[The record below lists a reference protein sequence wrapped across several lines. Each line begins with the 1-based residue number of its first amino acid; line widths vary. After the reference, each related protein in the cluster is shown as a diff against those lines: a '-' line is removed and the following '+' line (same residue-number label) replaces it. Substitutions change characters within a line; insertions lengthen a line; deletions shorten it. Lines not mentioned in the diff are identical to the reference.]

1 MSKKTEN
8 NVSRLSKKEAA
19 ELKDVVQRMQTN
31 ADQVEKNVLRAEEL
45 LQVDQEGKRKGKKV
59 VHQKESSEN
68 LGQAEVLLKDL
79 FLDVSKAQKLK
90 HPQGSEM
97 EKDVKNLHDRWAEC
111 CATYRQLYNLVQ
123 DRGLKQRVDWGP
135 VLQEKLGHVLGE
147 EYGPNLYDVE
157 KQIAEHNILH
167 QEIEAFSGQLQP
179 SSAASPED
187 YSALKE
193 KYAQLLESSTL
204 RRKHLASLYEYMQ
217 SCTKELVYLTGQQER
232 IISRDWSDRMV
243 DPAGVRTE
251 YEKFKLMGLMAH
263 EEEVNKLQADGTE
276 LIEMNHPGSQT
287 ITTMMERVQLEWQSF
302 LNLCIAQEMHLLNV
316 DNYKKF
322 QLDAETLAE
331 SLRKLSSTLDPKTLS
346 NKSNPEILL
355 VLEGEEPSVKR
366 NEQRVEALRELSGS
380 VAPLKLRRIQP
391 TKPTTV
397 VSLCDWAD
405 ENGAVERDQ
414 SMILKSN
421 SDNKYWELQDS
432 EGKII
437 SLPGACFEIQPPDPE
452 ALETLKSL
460 DGKLADLKRRRSAL
474 MDSLRTPAEE
484 VIRPQQAAVVNSAP
498 DDPRVAELNSDID
511 KINKALARNEKEIL
525 NRLRTPLD
533 NRSPMQ
539 DLEKRQQ
546 ENEKS
551 ALAVRKLES
560 DKSAVQ
566 REVDPILAKKPLGPT
581 AAMLPLK
588 LSAADNKAHNIN
600 TLIDLY
606 NKKAT
611 ASMFLEKQLEKTEVT
626 VSRFEQQLAKDGVIP
641 DQPDVLQNR
650 TKKLESTLKDV
661 VSKKEELNK
670 LGKDLDLTKQACSP
684 LQQRF
689 GEFCPDIRR
698 QESQVRLLKNRYAN
712 VSSQLQERVA
722 LLKQASN
729 KNQEFNN
736 VAQSL
741 DFFLLNLPDN
751 AVKPTDGVEQIRTKE
766 DSQKKVVEDIEKK
779 SGDLR
784 RLKDL
789 SKDLQGILNEYE
801 IKSKTYCGT
810 LNDGDEV
817 DSEVHEN
824 GDENTYRAAAP
835 KKRLTSTLAQDVQRT
850 EKDLLNRFAEVS
862 AVNNQRLSQLETAKN
877 LTAMNEDK
885 VSQVAVSQ
893 QLQLQSQQKNVEV
906 ADSLKK
912 ELEEEVSRRSH
923 AENNLE
929 AYRKRFLSLK
939 HRRGVERLEE
949 KEVVQYYRDPKLEAD
964 LKSVK
969 NRIQDEEFSS
979 SRIQSEIE
987 LLNEK
992 IVTVELQLTKAEPKL
1007 VTKVL
1012 TEYERDPK
1020 LDKEAAEIRDEMER
1034 IRTELQTRDTETV
1047 HVKSE
1052 LTLLSQQKQ
1061 KIREKVVKKEVVRL
1075 EKDPEMLKAVLTFQ
1089 GDIAEEEL
1097 RCKSLNDIIFST
1109 RSQINTLERV
1119 IPSIEPKIVTKVVK
1133 QVQQAPELIDES
1145 HKIRMA
1151 LEEEKDENIILKK
1164 DLATLQ
1170 LRFGELELLKPK
1182 VEVKEI
1188 VNEIYRVDPDT
1199 EVELVR
1205 LKKALQDLSQ
1215 NRSDLE
1221 NKIDSVTET
1230 LTTLRTQKPKVEYKE
1245 VTQEVIKEEKSPE
1258 VMKELKKL
1266 NKQVSRLQVNYD
1278 TVLELLIRLRK
1289 ERDEL
1294 KSEKSKV
1301 ETKLLTR
1308 DVIKYE
1314 NDPLLE
1320 KEADRL
1326 RRDVREEIHNRRSV
1340 EECLFE
1346 LQNQYITLERQK
1358 PEEKIVTKE
1367 VIRLQKDPKQTVEH
1381 DKLSRSLDNEIKARR
1396 KLELEVRHLRALIEE
1411 KERDLAKKDDRQ
1423 KKIQTESELRQIK
1436 TRILE
1441 LENSPPPIEEK
1452 IIIEEVLKVE
1462 RDPKLEKLTDS
1473 IRFDMEKENNNIN
1486 RLEREIRNLR
1496 LKLEILQKEKS
1507 IEKVVYREVVRV
1519 ENDPAV
1525 EAERDHLRELVAHE
1539 RNLRRN
1545 QEDSLQSI
1553 NSQIN
1558 HIKTSRS
1565 VTSQEETALI
1575 TGRDALQR
1583 EKEDLLRQ
1591 LKALESERQTTSITF
1606 QQQSRLMSE
1615 RNQMAR
1621 QRSLKTSSEVH
1632 RLEKEILNEK
1642 DKIHQR
1648 ETLIAELQN
1657 GITSEDHSES
1667 HTRETNLSTRITIL
1681 DPDTGKDLSPYDAYV
1696 QGVIDRNHYL
1706 QLSQLECD
1714 WEEVTSTTP
1723 DGDITVLQDRKSGR
1737 QYSVKDAL
1745 KDGRLTEYD
1754 VRRYKEGKMSISE
1767 FALLVTGEKPTP
1779 YIPPVTSKSP
1789 SKHIP
1794 SSPLNSMSSPLKSSY
1809 SSLNNLHSS
1818 SSSLNNLTATMGDE
1832 YFPISGIFD
1841 TTTESRMSVRSALTR
1856 KLIDPDTA
1864 FRLLEAQAASGGIVD
1879 LGKKDK
1885 FSVHK
1890 AVEYNLIDPG
1900 HKYKLLNAQ
1909 KAFTGV
1915 EDTVTKERLAVGQAA
1930 QKGYMPKENAKR
1942 YMEVQYLTGGLVDP
1956 NKAGRLTIKK
1966 ALAENLIDTTMA
1978 NELKDEALHSKELV
1992 DPITKEKITYKQ
2004 AMDRCKRDVTT
2015 GLLLLPVTSNAT
2027 NAPSYSTYRF

>member
-1 MSKKTEN
+1 MAKKTES
-8 NVSRLSKKEAA
+8 VSKINKKDISELSE
-19 ELKDVVQRMQTN
+19 VIHRMQSN
-31 ADQVEKNVLRAEEL
+31 ANQVEQNILRAEALLAEDQELQKKSKKMVHQQENSVNLRQAEL
-45 LQVDQEGKRKGKKV
+45 LF
-59 VHQKESSEN
+59 
-68 LGQAEVLLKDL
+68 KDL
-79 FLDVSKAQKLK
+79 FVDADRAKKLK
-90 HPQGSEM
+90 HPQASEIDN
-97 EKDVKNLHDRWAEC
+97 DVKNLHERWAKGC
-111 CATYRQLYNLVQ
+111 TIFRDLYKQLQNL
-123 DRGLKQRVDWGP
+123 DLKQKIDWGP
-135 VLQEKLGHVLGE
+135 VLQEKLERIQGE

-167 QEIEAFSGQLQP
+167 REIEAYGSQLQP
-179 SSAASPED
+179 SSAVSPED
-187 YSALKE
+187 YKSFKE
-193 KYAQLLESSTL
+193 KYDQVLESSKL
-204 RRKHLASLYEYMQ
+204 RHKHLASLYEYMQ
-217 SCTKELVYLTGQQER
+217 SCTKELVYLSGQQER
-232 IISRDWSDRMV
+232 IINRDWSDRMV
-243 DPAGVRTE
+243 DSSGVRTE
-251 YEKFKLMGLMAH
+251 YEKFKLNGLLAH
-263 EEEVNKLQADGTE
+263 EEEVNKLQVEGSKLTD
-276 LIEMNHPGSQT
+276 MDHPGTQT
-287 ITTMMERVQLEWQSF
+287 INTTMDRVHLEWQSF
-302 LNLCIAQEMHLLNV
+302 LNLCIAQEVHLENV

-322 QLDAETLAE
+322 QLDADMLAE
-331 SLRKLSSTLDPKTLS
+331 SLQKLNSTLDPKSLN

-355 VLEGEEPSVKR
+355 ALEGEEPSVKR
-366 NEQRVEALRELSGS
+366 NEQRVEDLRELSGR
-380 VAPLKLRRIQP
+380 VAPLKLRRTKP

-405 ENGAVERDQ
+405 ENGAVERGQ
-414 SMILKSN
+414 AMILKSN

-432 EGKII
+432 QGKTT
-437 SLPGACFEIQPPDPE
+437 SLPGACFEIPPPDPE

-460 DGKLADLKRRRSAL
+460 DGKLADLKRRRAAL
-474 MDSLRTPAEE
+474 MDSLKTPTVE
-484 VIRPQQAAVVNSAP
+484 VIRPKQAAVVNSEP
-498 DDPRVAELNSDID
+498 EDPRVAELNTDID

-533 NRSPMQ
+533 IRAPMQ

-566 REVDPILAKKPLGPT
+566 REVDPILAKKALGPT

-588 LSAADNKAHNIN
+588 LSAADNKIHNVN
-600 TLIDLY
+600 TLVDLY

-626 VSRFEQQLAKDGVIP
+626 VSWFEQQLAKDGVILN
-641 DQPDVLQNR
+641 QPDVLQNR
-650 TKKLESTLKDV
+650 TKKLESTSKDV

-689 GEFCPDIRR
+689 GEYCPDIRR
-698 QESQVRLLKNRYAN
+698 QESQVQLLKNRYAN
-712 VSSQLQERVA
+712 IKNQLQERVA
-722 LLKQASN
+722 LLKKASN

-751 AVKPTDGVEQIRTKE
+751 TVKPTDGVGEILTKE
-766 DSQKKVVEDIEKK
+766 NSQKKVVEDIEKK
-779 SGDLR
+779 SGDLHQLR
-784 RLKDL
+784 DL
-789 SKDLQGILNEYE
+789 SKDLQGMLNEYE
-801 IKSKTYCGT
+801 IKSKTYHGT
-810 LNDGDEV
+810 LNGNDEV
-817 DSEVHEN
+817 DNEVYEN
-824 GDENTYRAAAP
+824 GKENTYEATPP

-850 EKDLLNRFAEVS
+850 EKDLLNRFAEIS
-862 AVNNQRLSQLETAKN
+862 AKNNQLLSQMGTAKN
-877 LTAMNEDK
+877 ITAMNEEK

-893 QLQLQSQQKNVEV
+893 QLQLQSQQRNVEA

-912 ELEEEVSRRSH
+912 ELEEEVNRRSH

-929 AYRKRFLSLK
+929 TYRKRFLSLK

-964 LKSVK
+964 LKSLK
-969 NRIQDEEFSS
+969 NRIQDEEFSR

-992 IVTVELQLTKAEPKL
+992 IVTVELQLTKVEPKL

-1020 LDKEAAEIRDEMER
+1020 LEKEAAEIRAEMER
-1034 IRTELQTRDTETV
+1034 IRTEFQTRNTETV

-1097 RCKSLNDIIFST
+1097 RSKSLNDIIFST

-1151 LEEEKDENIILKK
+1151 LEEEKDENVILKK
-1164 DLATLQ
+1164 DLTTLQ
-1170 LRFGELELLKPK
+1170 LRFSELELLKPK

-1215 NRSDLE
+1215 SRSDLE
-1221 NKIDSVTET
+1221 NQIASVTAT

-1258 VMKELKKL
+1258 VMRELQRL
-1266 NKQVSRLQVNYD
+1266 NNQVSRLQVNYD
-1278 TVLELLIRLRK
+1278 TILELLTRLRK

-1301 ETKLLTR
+1301 ETKLLTKE
-1308 DVIKYE
+1308 VIKYE

-1326 RRDVREEIHNRRSV
+1326 RRDVREEIHSRRSV

-1367 VIRLQKDPKQTVEH
+1367 VIHLQKDPKQIVEH
-1381 DKLSRSLDNEIKARR
+1381 DKLNRKLDDKMKARR
-1396 KLELEVRHLRALIEE
+1396 KLELEVRQLRALIEE
-1411 KERDLAKKDDRQ
+1411 KEKDLAKMDDRQ
-1423 KKIQTESELRQIK
+1423 KKIKTESELRQIK

-1462 RDPKLEKLTDS
+1462 RDPKLEKLTES
-1473 IRFDMEKENNNIN
+1473 IRFDMEKESNNIN

-1519 ENDPAV
+1519 EKDPAV
-1525 EAERDHLRELVAHE
+1525 EAERDHLREIVAHE

-1545 QEDSLQSI
+1545 QEDSLQRI

-1558 HIKTSRS
+1558 HINTSKS
-1565 VTSQEETALI
+1565 VTSQEETVLI
-1575 TGRDALQR
+1575 TCRDALQR

-1591 LKALESERQTTSITF
+1591 LKALESERKTTSITF

-1621 QRSLKTSSEVH
+1621 QRSLKTSSEVQ
-1632 RLEKEILNEK
+1632 RLEKQILNEK

-1657 GITSEDHSES
+1657 GIKSEDHSET

-1681 DPDTGKDLSPYDAYV
+1681 DPETGKDLSPYDAYV

-1706 QLSQLECD
+1706 QLAQLECD

-1723 DGDITVLQDRKSGR
+1723 DGDIMVLQDRKTGR
-1737 QYSVKDAL
+1737 QYSVNDAL
-1745 KDGRLTEYD
+1745 KDGCLTEYD
-1754 VRRYKEGKMSISE
+1754 VSRYKEGKMSISE
-1767 FALLVTGEKPTP
+1767 FALLVTGEKPKP
-1779 YIPPVTSKSP
+1779 YIPPITSKSP
-1789 SKHIP
+1789 SRPIS

-1809 SSLNNLHSS
+1809 GSLNTLRSS
-1818 SSSLNNLTATMGDE
+1818 SNSLNNLTAATGDD

-1841 TTTESRMSVRSALTR
+1841 ITTESRMSVRSALTR
-1856 KLIDPDTA
+1856 RLIDPDTA
-1864 FRLLEAQAASGGIVD
+1864 MRLLEAQSASGGIVD

-1890 AVEYNLIDPG
+1890 AVEYNLIESG

-1915 EDTVTKERLAVGQAA
+1915 EDPATKERLAVGQAA
-1930 QKGYMPKENAKR
+1930 QKGYMPMENAKR
-1942 YMEVQYLTGGLVDP
+1942 YMEAQYLTGGLVDP
-1956 NKAGRLTIKK
+1956 NKAGRLSIEQ
-1966 ALAENLIDTTMA
+1966 ALAGNLIDSTMA
-1978 NELKDEALHSKELV
+1978 NELKDEALHSKELI
-1992 DPITKEKITYKQ
+1992 DPITQEKISYKQ

-2015 GLLLLPVTSNAT
+2015 GLLLLPAASTNAT
-2027 NAPSYSTYRF
+2027 NAPSYSSYRF

>member
-1 MSKKTEN
+1 
-8 NVSRLSKKEAA
+8 
-19 ELKDVVQRMQTN
+19 
-31 ADQVEKNVLRAEEL
+31 
-45 LQVDQEGKRKGKKV
+45 
-59 VHQKESSEN
+59 
-68 LGQAEVLLKDL
+68 
-79 FLDVSKAQKLK
+79 
-90 HPQGSEM
+90 
-97 EKDVKNLHDRWAEC
+97 
-111 CATYRQLYNLVQ
+111 
-123 DRGLKQRVDWGP
+123 
-135 VLQEKLGHVLGE
+135 
-147 EYGPNLYDVE
+147 
-157 KQIAEHNILH
+157 
-167 QEIEAFSGQLQP
+167 
-179 SSAASPED
+179 
-187 YSALKE
+187 
-193 KYAQLLESSTL
+193 
-204 RRKHLASLYEYMQ
+204 
-217 SCTKELVYLTGQQER
+217 
-232 IISRDWSDRMV
+232 
-243 DPAGVRTE
+243 
-251 YEKFKLMGLMAH
+251 
-263 EEEVNKLQADGTE
+263 
-276 LIEMNHPGSQT
+276 
-287 ITTMMERVQLEWQSF
+287 
-302 LNLCIAQEMHLLNV
+302 
-316 DNYKKF
+316 
-322 QLDAETLAE
+322 
-331 SLRKLSSTLDPKTLS
+331 
-346 NKSNPEILL
+346 KSNPEILL
-355 VLEGEEPSVKR
+355 ALEGEEPSVKR

-380 VAPLKLRRIQP
+380 VAPLKLRRTQP
-391 TKPTTV
+391 TEPTTA

-405 ENGAVERDQ
+405 ENGAVERGQ
-414 SMILKSN
+414 AMILRSN

-432 EGKII
+432 QGKTT
-437 SLPGACFEIQPPDPE
+437 SLPGACFEIPPPDPE

-474 MDSLRTPAEE
+474 MDSLKTPTVE
-484 VIRPQQAAVVNSAP
+484 VIRPKQAGERKTSFKNWTTTDLHS
-498 DDPRVAELNSDID
+498 RSCQSQHL
-511 KINKALARNEKEIL
+511 NEKEIL

-533 NRSPMQ
+533 SRASMQ
-539 DLEKRQQ
+539 DLDKRQQ

-581 AAMLPLK
+581 AAMLPLN
-588 LSAADNKAHNIN
+588 LSAADNKIHNIN

-611 ASMFLEKQLEKTEVT
+611 ASMFLEKQLEKTDVT
-626 VSRFEQQLAKDGVIP
+626 VSWFEQQLAKDGVIL

-650 TKKLESTLKDV
+650 TKNTLKDV
-661 VSKKEELNK
+661 VSKKEELKK

-684 LQQRF
+684 LQQRLS
-689 GEFCPDIRR
+689 EYCPDIRR
-698 QESQVRLLKNRYAN
+698 QESQVQLLKNRYAN
-712 VSSQLQERVA
+712 VRNQLQERVA

-729 KNQEFNN
+729 KNQEFNS
-736 VAQSL
+736 VAKSL

-751 AVKPTDGVEQIRTKE
+751 AVKPTDGVGEILTKE
-766 DSQKKVVEDIEKK
+766 NSQKKVVEDIEKK
-779 SGDLR
+779 SGDLQ

-789 SKDLQGILNEYE
+789 SKDLQGILNVSTVNMTLCASCECWFIRKHTLHE
-801 IKSKTYCGT
+801 ETRHILWIIKSY
-810 LNDGDEV
+810 
-817 DSEVHEN
+817 
-824 GDENTYRAAAP
+824 Y
-835 KKRLTSTLAQDVQRT
+835 
-850 EKDLLNRFAEVS
+850 EKDLLNRFAEIS
-862 AVNNQRLSQLETAKN
+862 AENNQQLSQLGTAKN
-877 LTAMNEDK
+877 LTAMNEEK

-906 ADSLKK
+906 ADGLKK
-912 ELEEEVSRRSH
+912 ELEEEVNRRSH

-929 AYRKRFLSLK
+929 TYRKRFLSLK
-939 HRRGVERLEE
+939 QRRGVERLEE

-964 LKSVK
+964 LKSLK
-969 NRIQDEEFSS
+969 NRIQDEEFSR

-992 IVTVELQLTKAEPKL
+992 IVTMELQLTKVEPKL

-1052 LTLLSQQKQ
+1052 LTLLSQLKQ
-1061 KIREKVVKKEVVRL
+1061 KIREKIVKKEVVRL

-1097 RCKSLNDIIFST
+1097 RCRSLNDIIFST

-1151 LEEEKDENIILKK
+1151 LEEEKDENVILKK
-1164 DLATLQ
+1164 DLTTLQ
-1170 LRFGELELLKPK
+1170 FRFGELELLKPK

-1205 LKKALQDLSQ
+1205 LKKALQDLRQ

-1221 NKIDSVTET
+1221 DKIDSVTAT
-1230 LTTLRTQKPKVEYKE
+1230 LTTLRSQKPKVEYKE

-1258 VMKELKKL
+1258 VVRELQRL
-1266 NKQVSRLQVNYD
+1266 NNQVSRLQVNYD
-1278 TVLELLIRLRK
+1278 TTLELLTRLRK

-1301 ETKLLTR
+1301 ETKLLTKE
-1308 DVIKYE
+1308 VIKYE

-1326 RRDVREEIHNRRSV
+1326 RRDVREEIHSRRSV

-1358 PEEKIVTKE
+1358 PEEKIVTTE
-1367 VIRLQKDPKQTVEH
+1367 VIRLQKDPKQIVEH
-1381 DKLSRSLDNEIKARR
+1381 DKLNRSLDDEMKARR
-1396 KLELEVRHLRALIEE
+1396 KLELEVRQLRALIEE
-1411 KERDLAKKDDRQ
+1411 KERDLAKMDNRQ

-1441 LENSPPPIEEK
+1441 LENSPPPVEEK

-1462 RDPKLEKLTDS
+1462 RDPKLDKLTDG
-1473 IRFDMEKENNNIN
+1473 IRSDMEKESNNIN

-1519 ENDPAV
+1519 EKDPAV
-1525 EAERDHLRELVAHE
+1525 EAERDHLREIVAHE

-1606 QQQSRLMSE
+1606 QQQSRLISE

-1621 QRSLKTSSEVH
+1621 QRSLKSSSEVQ

-1681 DPDTGKDLSPYDAYV
+1681 DPDTGNDLSPYDAYV
-1696 QGVIDRNHYL
+1696 KGVIDRNHYL
-1706 QLSQLECD
+1706 QLCQLECD
-1714 WEEVTSTTP
+1714 WEEITSTTP
-1723 DGDITVLQDRKSGR
+1723 DGDITILQDRKSGK

-1754 VRRYKEGKMSISE
+1754 VSRYKEGKMSISE
-1767 FALLVTGEKPTP
+1767 FAFLVTGEKSKP
-1779 YIPPVTSKSP
+1779 YIPPVTPKSP
-1789 SKHIP
+1789 SRPIS

-1809 SSLNNLHSS
+1809 SSLNTLQSS
-1818 SSSLNNLTATMGDE
+1818 KNSLNNLTAATGDD

-1856 KLIDPDTA
+1856 RLIDPDTA
-1864 FRLLEAQAASGGIVD
+1864 LRLLEAQSASGGIVD

-1885 FSVHK
+1885 LSVHK
-1890 AVEYNLIDPG
+1890 AVENNLIDSG

-1915 EDTVTKERLAVGQAA
+1915 QDPVTKERLAVGQAE
-1930 QKGYMPKENAKR
+1930 QKGYMPKEDAKR
-1942 YMEVQYLTGGLVDP
+1942 YMEAQYLTGGLVDP
-1956 NKAGRLTIKK
+1956 NKAGRLTIEE

-1992 DPITKEKITYKQ
+1992 DPITKEKISYKQ

-2015 GLLLLPVTSNAT
+2015 GLLLLPAASTNAT
-2027 NAPSYSTYRF
+2027 NAPSYSKYRF

>member
-8 NVSRLSKKEAA
+8 VSRISKKDATD
-19 ELKDVVQRMQTN
+19 LSVVIKRMQTN
-31 ADQVEKNVLRAEEL
+31 ADQVEKNILRAEEL
-45 LQVDQEGKRKGKKV
+45 LAADQEGQRKSKKLL
-59 VHQKESSEN
+59 HQRENSAN
-68 LGQAEVLLKDL
+68 LGQVEKLLKDL
-79 FLDVSKAQKLK
+79 FLDVGKAKKLK
-90 HPQGSEM
+90 HPQISEIDS
-97 EKDVKNLHDRWAEC
+97 DVRNLHDRWVKG
-111 CATYRQLYNLVQ
+111 CATYRDLYDQ
-123 DRGLKQRVDWGP
+123 GQELKQKIDWGP
-135 VLQEKLGHVLGE
+135 VLQEKLDQILGE

-167 QEIEAFSGQLQP
+167 QEIEAYGSQLQP
-179 SSAASPED
+179 SSTVSPED
-187 YSALKE
+187 YNAFKE
-193 KYAQLLESSTL
+193 KYAQVLESSKL

-217 SCTKELVYLTGQQER
+217 SCTKELVYLSGQQER
-232 IISRDWSDRMV
+232 IINRDWSDRMV
-243 DPAGVRTE
+243 DPSGVRTE
-251 YEKFKLMGLMAH
+251 YEKFKLNGLMAH
-263 EEEVNKLQADGTE
+263 EEEVNKLQVEGTE
-276 LIEMNHPGSQT
+276 LVQANHPGSQT
-287 ITTMMERVQLEWQSF
+287 INTMTDRVQLEWQSF
-302 LNLCIAQEMHLLNV
+302 LNLCIAQESHLENV

-322 QLDAETLAE
+322 QLDSDTLAE
-331 SLRKLSSTLDPKTLS
+331 SLQKLSSTLDPKSLT

-355 VLEGEEPSVKR
+355 ALEGEEPSVKR

-380 VAPLKLRRIQP
+380 VAPLKLRRTQP
-391 TKPTTV
+391 TKPTTA

-405 ENGAVERDQ
+405 ENGAVERGQ
-414 SMILKSN
+414 AMILRSN

-432 EGKII
+432 QGKTT
-437 SLPGACFEIQPPDPE
+437 SLPGACFEIPPPDPE

-474 MDSLRTPAEE
+474 MDSLKTPTVE
-484 VIRPQQAAVVNSAP
+484 VIRPKQAAVVNSAP
-498 DDPRVAELNSDID
+498 EDPRVAELNSDID

-533 NRSPMQ
+533 SRAPMQ
-539 DLEKRQQ
+539 DLDKRQQ

-560 DKSAVQ
+560 EKSAIQ

-581 AAMLPLK
+581 AAMLPLN
-588 LSAADNKAHNIN
+588 LSAADNKIHNIN

-611 ASMFLEKQLEKTEVT
+611 ASMFLEKQLEKTDVT
-626 VSRFEQQLAKDGVIP
+626 VSWFEQQLAKDGVIL

-661 VSKKEELNK
+661 VSKKEELKK

-684 LQQRF
+684 LQQRLS
-689 GEFCPDIRR
+689 EYCPDIRR
-698 QESQVRLLKNRYAN
+698 QESQVQLLKNRYAN
-712 VSSQLQERVA
+712 VRSQLQERVA

-729 KNQEFNN
+729 KNQEFNS
-736 VAQSL
+736 VAKSL

-751 AVKPTDGVEQIRTKE
+751 AVKPTDGVGEILAKE
-766 DSQKKVVEDIEKK
+766 NSQKKVVEDIEKK
-779 SGDLR
+779 SGDLH

-810 LNDGDEV
+810 LNDSDDVNNELY
-817 DSEVHEN
+817 EN
-824 GDENTYRAAAP
+824 GEENTYKATAP

-850 EKDLLNRFAEVS
+850 EKDLLNRFAEIS
-862 AVNNQRLSQLETAKN
+862 AENNQQLSQLGTAKN
-877 LTAMNEDK
+877 LTAMNEEK

-906 ADSLKK
+906 ADGLKK
-912 ELEEEVSRRSH
+912 ELEEEVNRRSH

-929 AYRKRFLSLK
+929 TYRKRFLSLK
-939 HRRGVERLEE
+939 QRRGVERLEE

-964 LKSVK
+964 LKSLK
-969 NRIQDEEFSS
+969 NRIQDEEFSR

-992 IVTVELQLTKAEPKL
+992 IVTMELQLTKVEPKL

-1052 LTLLSQQKQ
+1052 LTLLSQLKQ
-1061 KIREKVVKKEVVRL
+1061 KIREKIVKKEVVRL

-1151 LEEEKDENIILKK
+1151 LEEEKDENVILKK
-1164 DLATLQ
+1164 DLTTLQ
-1170 LRFGELELLKPK
+1170 FRFGELELLKPK

-1205 LKKALQDLSQ
+1205 LKKALQDLRQ

-1221 NKIDSVTET
+1221 DKIDSVTAT
-1230 LTTLRTQKPKVEYKE
+1230 LTTLRSQKPKVEYKE

-1258 VMKELKKL
+1258 VVRELQRL
-1266 NKQVSRLQVNYD
+1266 NNQVSRLQVNYD
-1278 TVLELLIRLRK
+1278 TTLELLTRLRK

-1301 ETKLLTR
+1301 ETKLLTKE
-1308 DVIKYE
+1308 VIKYE

-1326 RRDVREEIHNRRSV
+1326 RRDVREEIHSRRSV

-1358 PEEKIVTKE
+1358 PEEKIVTTE
-1367 VIRLQKDPKQTVEH
+1367 VIRLQKDPKQIVEH
-1381 DKLSRSLDNEIKARR
+1381 DKLNRSLDDEMKARR
-1396 KLELEVRHLRALIEE
+1396 KLELEVRQLRALIEE
-1411 KERDLAKKDDRQ
+1411 KERDLAKMDNRQ

-1441 LENSPPPIEEK
+1441 LENSPPPVEEK

-1462 RDPKLEKLTDS
+1462 RDPKLDKLTDG
-1473 IRFDMEKENNNIN
+1473 IRSDMEKESNNIN

-1519 ENDPAV
+1519 EKDPAV
-1525 EAERDHLRELVAHE
+1525 EAERDHLREIVAHE

-1606 QQQSRLMSE
+1606 QQQSRLISE

-1621 QRSLKTSSEVH
+1621 QRSLKSSSEVQ

-1681 DPDTGKDLSPYDAYV
+1681 DPDTGNDLSPYDAYV
-1696 QGVIDRNHYL
+1696 KGVIDRNHYL
-1706 QLSQLECD
+1706 QLCQLECD
-1714 WEEVTSTTP
+1714 WEEITSTTP
-1723 DGDITVLQDRKSGR
+1723 DGDITILQDRKSGK
-1737 QYSVKDAL
+1737 QYSVKDAQ

-1754 VRRYKEGKMSISE
+1754 VSRYKEGKMSISE
-1767 FALLVTGEKPTP
+1767 FAFLVTGEKSKP
-1779 YIPPVTSKSP
+1779 YIPPVTPKSP
-1789 SKHIP
+1789 SRPIS

-1809 SSLNNLHSS
+1809 SSLNTLQSS
-1818 SSSLNNLTATMGDE
+1818 RNSLNNLTAATGDD

-1856 KLIDPDTA
+1856 RLIDPDTA
-1864 FRLLEAQAASGGIVD
+1864 LRLLEAQSASGGIVD

-1885 FSVHK
+1885 LSVHK
-1890 AVEYNLIDPG
+1890 AVENNLIDSG

-1915 EDTVTKERLAVGQAA
+1915 QDPVTKERLAVGQAE
-1930 QKGYMPKENAKR
+1930 QKGYMPKEDAKR
-1942 YMEVQYLTGGLVDP
+1942 YMEAQYLTGGLVDP
-1956 NKAGRLTIKK
+1956 NKAGRLTIEE

-1992 DPITKEKITYKQ
+1992 DPITKEKISYKQ

-2015 GLLLLPVTSNAT
+2015 GLLLLPAASTNAT
-2027 NAPSYSTYRF
+2027 NAPSYSKYRF

>member
-8 NVSRLSKKEAA
+8 VSRISKKDATD
-19 ELKDVVQRMQTN
+19 LSVVIKRMQTN
-31 ADQVEKNVLRAEEL
+31 ADQVEKNILRAEEL
-45 LQVDQEGKRKGKKV
+45 LAADQEGQRKGKKLL
-59 VHQKESSEN
+59 HQRENSAN
-68 LGQAEVLLKDL
+68 LGQVEKLLKDL
-79 FLDVSKAQKLK
+79 FLDVGKAKKLK
-90 HPQGSEM
+90 HPQISEIDS
-97 EKDVKNLHDRWAEC
+97 DVRNLHDRWVKG
-111 CATYRQLYNLVQ
+111 CATYRDLYDQ
-123 DRGLKQRVDWGP
+123 GQELKQKIDWGP
-135 VLQEKLGHVLGE
+135 VLQEKLDQILGE

-167 QEIEAFSGQLQP
+167 QEIEAYGSQLQP
-179 SSAASPED
+179 SSTVSPED
-187 YSALKE
+187 YNAFKE
-193 KYAQLLESSTL
+193 KYAQVLESSRL

-217 SCTKELVYLTGQQER
+217 SCTKELVYLSGQQER
-232 IISRDWSDRMV
+232 IINRDWSDRMV
-243 DPAGVRTE
+243 DPSGVRTE
-251 YEKFKLMGLMAH
+251 YEKFKLNGLMAH
-263 EEEVNKLQADGTE
+263 EEEVNKLQVEGTE
-276 LIEMNHPGSQT
+276 LVQTNHPGSQT
-287 ITTMMERVQLEWQSF
+287 INTMTDRVQLEWQSF
-302 LNLCIAQEMHLLNV
+302 LNLCIAQEMHLENV

-322 QLDAETLAE
+322 QLDSDTLAE
-331 SLRKLSSTLDPKTLS
+331 SLKKLTSTLDPKSLA

-355 VLEGEEPSVKR
+355 ALEGEEPSVKR

-380 VAPLKLRRIQP
+380 VAPLKLRRTQP
-391 TKPTTV
+391 TKPTTA

-405 ENGAVERDQ
+405 ENGAVERGQ
-414 SMILKSN
+414 AMILRSN

-432 EGKII
+432 QGKTT
-437 SLPGACFEIQPPDPE
+437 SLPGACFEIPPPDPE

-474 MDSLRTPAEE
+474 MDSLKTPTVE
-484 VIRPQQAAVVNSAP
+484 VIRPKQAAVVNSAP
-498 DDPRVAELNSDID
+498 EDPRVAELNSDID

-533 NRSPMQ
+533 SRAPMQ
-539 DLEKRQQ
+539 DLDKRQQ

-581 AAMLPLK
+581 AAMLPLN
-588 LSAADNKAHNIN
+588 LSAADNKIHNIN

-611 ASMFLEKQLEKTEVT
+611 ASMFLEKQLEKTDVT
-626 VSRFEQQLAKDGVIP
+626 VSWFEQQLAKDGVIL

-661 VSKKEELNK
+661 VSKKEELKK

-684 LQQRF
+684 LQQRLS
-689 GEFCPDIRR
+689 EYCPDIRR
-698 QESQVRLLKNRYAN
+698 QESQVQLLKNRYAN
-712 VSSQLQERVA
+712 VRNQLQERVA

-729 KNQEFNN
+729 KNQEFNS
-736 VAQSL
+736 VAKSL

-751 AVKPTDGVEQIRTKE
+751 AVKPTDGVGEILAKE
-766 DSQKKVVEDIEKK
+766 NSQKKVVEDIEKK
-779 SGDLR
+779 SGDLQ

-810 LNDGDEV
+810 LNDGDDV
-817 DSEVHEN
+817 DNELYEN
-824 GDENTYRAAAP
+824 GKENTYEATAP

-850 EKDLLNRFAEVS
+850 EKDLLNRFAEIS
-862 AVNNQRLSQLETAKN
+862 AENNQQLSQLGTAKN
-877 LTAMNEDK
+877 LTAMNEEK

-893 QLQLQSQQKNVEV
+893 QLQLQSQQKSVEV
-906 ADSLKK
+906 ADGLKK
-912 ELEEEVSRRSH
+912 ELEEEVNRRSH

-929 AYRKRFLSLK
+929 TYRKRFLSLK
-939 HRRGVERLEE
+939 QRRGVERLEE

-964 LKSVK
+964 LKSLK
-969 NRIQDEEFSS
+969 NRIQDEEFSR

-992 IVTVELQLTKAEPKL
+992 IVTMELQLTKVEPKL

-1052 LTLLSQQKQ
+1052 LTLLSQLKQ
-1061 KIREKVVKKEVVRL
+1061 KIREKIVKKEVVRL

-1097 RCKSLNDIIFST
+1097 RCRSLNDIIFST

-1151 LEEEKDENIILKK
+1151 LEEEKDENVILKK
-1164 DLATLQ
+1164 DLTTLQ
-1170 LRFGELELLKPK
+1170 FRFSELELLKPK

-1205 LKKALQDLSQ
+1205 LKKALQDLRQ

-1221 NKIDSVTET
+1221 NKIDSVTAT
-1230 LTTLRTQKPKVEYKE
+1230 LTTLRSQKPKVEYKE

-1258 VMKELKKL
+1258 VVRELQRL
-1266 NKQVSRLQVNYD
+1266 NNQVSRLQVNYD
-1278 TVLELLIRLRK
+1278 TTLELLTRLRK

-1301 ETKLLTR
+1301 ETKLLTKE
-1308 DVIKYE
+1308 VIKYE

-1326 RRDVREEIHNRRSV
+1326 RRDVREEIHSRRSV

-1358 PEEKIVTKE
+1358 PEEKIVTTE
-1367 VIRLQKDPKQTVEH
+1367 VIRLQKDPKQIVEH
-1381 DKLSRSLDNEIKARR
+1381 DKLNRSLDDEMKARR
-1396 KLELEVRHLRALIEE
+1396 KLELEVRQLRALIEE
-1411 KERDLAKKDDRQ
+1411 KERDLAKMDNRQ

-1441 LENSPPPIEEK
+1441 LENSPPPVEEK

-1462 RDPKLEKLTDS
+1462 RDPKLDKLTDG
-1473 IRFDMEKENNNIN
+1473 IRSDMEKESNNIN

-1519 ENDPAV
+1519 EKDPAV
-1525 EAERDHLRELVAHE
+1525 EAERDHLREIVAHE

-1606 QQQSRLMSE
+1606 QQQSRLISE

-1621 QRSLKTSSEVH
+1621 QRSLKSSSEVQ

-1681 DPDTGKDLSPYDAYV
+1681 DPDTGNDLSPYDAYV
-1696 QGVIDRNHYL
+1696 KGVIDRNHYL
-1706 QLSQLECD
+1706 QLCQLECD
-1714 WEEVTSTTP
+1714 WEEITSTTP
-1723 DGDITVLQDRKSGR
+1723 DGDITILQDRKSGK

-1754 VRRYKEGKMSISE
+1754 VSRYKEGKMSISE
-1767 FALLVTGEKPTP
+1767 FAFLVTGEKSKP
-1779 YIPPVTSKSP
+1779 YIPPVTPKSP
-1789 SKHIP
+1789 SRPIS

-1809 SSLNNLHSS
+1809 SSLNTLQSS
-1818 SSSLNNLTATMGDE
+1818 RNSLNNLTAATGDD

-1856 KLIDPDTA
+1856 RLIDPDTA
-1864 FRLLEAQAASGGIVD
+1864 LRLLEAQSASGGIVD

-1885 FSVHK
+1885 LSVHK
-1890 AVEYNLIDPG
+1890 AVENNLIDSG

-1915 EDTVTKERLAVGQAA
+1915 QDPVTKERLAVGQAE
-1930 QKGYMPKENAKR
+1930 QKGYMPKEDAKR
-1942 YMEVQYLTGGLVDP
+1942 YMEAQYLTGGLVDP
-1956 NKAGRLTIKK
+1956 NKAGRLTIEE

-1992 DPITKEKITYKQ
+1992 DPITKEKISYKQ

-2015 GLLLLPVTSNAT
+2015 GLLLLPAASTNAT
-2027 NAPSYSTYRF
+2027 NAPSYSKYRF

>member
-1 MSKKTEN
+1 
-8 NVSRLSKKEAA
+8 
-19 ELKDVVQRMQTN
+19 MQKN
-31 ADQVEKNVLRAEEL
+31 ADQVEKNILRTEEL
-45 LQVDQEGKRKGKKV
+45 LAADQEGQKKSKKLI
-59 VHQKESSEN
+59 HQRENSVN
-68 LGQAEVLLKDL
+68 LGEVEKLLKDL
-79 FLDVSKAQKLK
+79 FLDVGRAKKLK
-90 HPQGSEM
+90 HPQISEI
-97 EKDVKNLHDRWAEC
+97 ETDVKNLHDRWVKG
-111 CATYRQLYNLVQ
+111 CATFRDLYDQ
-123 DRGLKQRVDWGP
+123 GQELKQKIDWGP
-135 VLQEKLGHVLGE
+135 VLQEKLGQILGE
-147 EYGPNLYDVE
+147 EYGPNLYHVE

-167 QEIEAFSGQLQP
+167 QEIEAYGSQLQP

-187 YSALKE
+187 YNSFKE
-193 KYAQLLESSTL
+193 KYAQLLESSKL

-217 SCTKELVYLTGQQER
+217 SCSKELVYLSGQQER
-232 IISRDWSDRMV
+232 IINRDWSDRMV
-243 DPAGVRTE
+243 DPSGVRTE
-251 YEKFKLMGLMAH
+251 YEKFKLNGLLAH
-263 EEEVNKLQADGTE
+263 EEEVNKLQVEGSE
-276 LIEMNHPGSQT
+276 LVETNHPGSQT
-287 ITTMMERVQLEWQSF
+287 INTMIERVQLEWQSF
-302 LNLCIAQEMHLLNV
+302 LNLCIAQEIHLENI
-316 DNYKKF
+316 DIYKKF

-331 SLRKLSSTLDPKTLS
+331 SLQKLSSTLDPKSLT

-355 VLEGEEPSVKR
+355 ALEGEEPSVRR

-380 VAPLKLRRIQP
+380 VAPLKLRRTQP

-405 ENGAVERDQ
+405 ENGAVERGQ
-414 SMILKSN
+414 AMILRSN

-432 EGKII
+432 QGKTT
-437 SLPGACFEIQPPDPE
+437 SLPGACFEIPPPDPE
-452 ALETLKSL
+452 ALDTLKSL

-474 MDSLRTPAEE
+474 MDSLKTPTVE
-484 VIRPQQAAVVNSAP
+484 VIRPKQAAVVNSP
-498 DDPRVAELNSDID
+498 PEDPRVAELNSDID
-511 KINKALARNEKEIL
+511 KINKALGRNEKEIL

-533 NRSPMQ
+533 TGAPMQ

-551 ALAVRKLES
+551 ALAVKKLES

-566 REVDPILAKKPLGPT
+566 REVDPILAQKPLGPT

-588 LSAADNKAHNIN
+588 LSATDNEIHNIN

-611 ASMFLEKQLEKTEVT
+611 ASMFLEKQLEKTEET
-626 VSRFEQQLAKDGVIP
+626 VSGFEQQLAKDGVIL
-641 DQPDVLQNR
+641 DQPNVLQNR

-689 GEFCPDIRR
+689 SEYCPDIRR
-698 QESQVRLLKNRYAN
+698 QESRVQLLKNRYAN
-712 VSSQLQERVA
+712 VRNQLQERVA
-722 LLKQASN
+722 LLKRASN

-751 AVKPTDGVEQIRTKE
+751 AVKPTDGVGEILAKE
-766 DSQKKVVEDIEKK
+766 KSQKKVVEDIEKK
-779 SGDLR
+779 SGDLH
-784 RLKDL
+784 RLRDL

-810 LNDGDEV
+810 LNDSDDV
-817 DSEVHEN
+817 DSEVYEN
-824 GDENTYRAAAP
+824 VEENTYKATAP
-835 KKRLTSTLAQDVQRT
+835 KKRLTSTLAQDVQRM
-850 EKDLLNRFAEVS
+850 EKDLLNRFAEIS
-862 AVNNQRLSQLETAKN
+862 AEKTQQLSQLETAKN
-877 LTAMNEDK
+877 ITAMNEEK

-893 QLQLQSQQKNVEV
+893 QLQLQSQQKKVEV

-912 ELEEEVSRRSH
+912 ELEEEVNRRSH

-929 AYRKRFLSLK
+929 THRKRFLSLK
-939 HRRGVERLEE
+939 QRRGVERLEE
-949 KEVVQYYRDPKLEAD
+949 KEVLQYYRDPKLEAD
-964 LKSVK
+964 VKTLK
-969 NRIQDEEFSS
+969 NRIQDEEFSR

-992 IVTVELQLTKAEPKL
+992 IVTVELQLTKVEPKL

-1020 LDKEAAEIRDEMER
+1020 LDKEAADIRDEMER

-1052 LTLLSQQKQ
+1052 LTLLSQLKQ

-1097 RCKSLNDIIFST
+1097 RCKSLHDIIFST

-1133 QVQQAPELIDES
+1133 QVQQAPELLDES

-1151 LEEEKDENIILKK
+1151 LEEEKDENVILKK

-1170 LRFGELELLKPK
+1170 LCFDELELLKPK

-1205 LKKALQDLSQ
+1205 LKKVLQDLSQ

-1221 NKIDSVTET
+1221 NKIDSVTAT
-1230 LTTLRTQKPKVEYKE
+1230 LTTLRSQKPKVEYKE

-1258 VMKELKKL
+1258 VTRELQRL
-1266 NKQVSRLQVNYD
+1266 SNQVSRLQVNYD
-1278 TVLELLIRLRK
+1278 TTLELLTHLRK

-1301 ETKLLTR
+1301 ETKLLTKE
-1308 DVIKYE
+1308 VIKYE

-1326 RRDVREEIHNRRSV
+1326 RRDVREEIQCRRSV

-1367 VIRLQKDPKQTVEH
+1367 VIRLQKDPKQILEH
-1381 DKLSRSLDNEIKARR
+1381 DKLNRSLDDEMKARR
-1396 KLELEVRHLRALIEE
+1396 KLELEVRQLRALIEE
-1411 KERDLAKKDDRQ
+1411 KERDLAKMDNRQ

-1441 LENSPPPIEEK
+1441 MENSPPPVEEK

-1462 RDPKLEKLTDS
+1462 RDPKLEKLTDG
-1473 IRFDMEKENNNIN
+1473 IRSDMEKESNNIN

-1519 ENDPAV
+1519 EKDPAV
-1525 EAERDHLRELVAHE
+1525 EAERDHLREIVAHE

-1558 HIKTSRS
+1558 QIKTSRS

-1591 LKALESERQTTSITF
+1591 LKTLESERQTTSITF

-1621 QRSLKTSSEVH
+1621 QRSLKTSSEVQ

-1648 ETLIAELQN
+1648 ETLITELQN
-1657 GITSEDHSES
+1657 GITSEDHSET

-1681 DPDTGKDLSPYDAYV
+1681 DPDTGKDMSPYDAYV
-1696 QGVIDRNHYL
+1696 KGVIDRNHYL
-1706 QLSQLECD
+1706 QLCQLECD

-1754 VRRYKEGKMSISE
+1754 VSLYKEGKLSISE
-1767 FALLVTGEKPTP
+1767 FAFLVTGEKSKP
-1779 YIPPVTSKSP
+1779 YIPPVTPKSP
-1789 SKHIP
+1789 SRP
-1794 SSPLNSMSSPLKSSY
+1794 MPYSPLNSMSSPLRSSY
-1809 SSLNNLHSS
+1809 GSLNTLQSS
-1818 SSSLNNLTATMGDE
+1818 RNSLNNLTAATGDD

-1841 TTTESRMSVRSALTR
+1841 TTTENRMSVRSALTR
-1856 KLIDPDTA
+1856 RLIDPDTA
-1864 FRLLEAQAASGGIVD
+1864 LRLLEAQSASGGIVD

-1890 AVEYNLIDPG
+1890 AVEYNLIDSG

-1915 EDTVTKERLAVGQAA
+1915 EDPVTKGRLAVGQAA
-1930 QKGYMPKENAKR
+1930 QKGYMPNEDAKR
-1942 YMEVQYLTGGLVDP
+1942 YMEAQYLTGGLVDP
-1956 NKAGRLTIKK
+1956 NKPGRLTIEE

-1992 DPITKEKITYKQ
+1992 DPITKEKISYKQ

-2015 GLLLLPVTSNAT
+2015 GLLLLPAAST
-2027 NAPSYSTYRF
+2027 NAPSYSKYHS

>member
-1 MSKKTEN
+1 
-8 NVSRLSKKEAA
+8 
-19 ELKDVVQRMQTN
+19 
-31 ADQVEKNVLRAEEL
+31 
-45 LQVDQEGKRKGKKV
+45 
-59 VHQKESSEN
+59 
-68 LGQAEVLLKDL
+68 
-79 FLDVSKAQKLK
+79 
-90 HPQGSEM
+90 
-97 EKDVKNLHDRWAEC
+97 
-111 CATYRQLYNLVQ
+111 
-123 DRGLKQRVDWGP
+123 
-135 VLQEKLGHVLGE
+135 
-147 EYGPNLYDVE
+147 
-157 KQIAEHNILH
+157 
-167 QEIEAFSGQLQP
+167 
-179 SSAASPED
+179 
-187 YSALKE
+187 
-193 KYAQLLESSTL
+193 
-204 RRKHLASLYEYMQ
+204 
-217 SCTKELVYLTGQQER
+217 
-232 IISRDWSDRMV
+232 
-243 DPAGVRTE
+243 
-251 YEKFKLMGLMAH
+251 
-263 EEEVNKLQADGTE
+263 
-276 LIEMNHPGSQT
+276 
-287 ITTMMERVQLEWQSF
+287 
-302 LNLCIAQEMHLLNV
+302 
-316 DNYKKF
+316 
-322 QLDAETLAE
+322 
-331 SLRKLSSTLDPKTLS
+331 
-346 NKSNPEILL
+346 KSNPEILL
-355 VLEGEEPSVKR
+355 ALEGEEPSVKR

-380 VAPLKLRRIQP
+380 VAPLKLRRTQP
-391 TKPTTV
+391 TKPTTA

-405 ENGAVERDQ
+405 ENGAVERGQ
-414 SMILKSN
+414 AMILRSN

-432 EGKII
+432 QGKTT
-437 SLPGACFEIQPPDPE
+437 SLPGACFEIPPPDPE

-474 MDSLRTPAEE
+474 MDSLKTPTVE
-484 VIRPQQAAVVNSAP
+484 VIRPKQAGERKTSFKNWMTTDLHS
-498 DDPRVAELNSDID
+498 RSCQSQHL
-511 KINKALARNEKEIL
+511 NEKEIL

-533 NRSPMQ
+533 SRAPMQ
-539 DLEKRQQ
+539 DLDKRQQ

-581 AAMLPLK
+581 AAMLPLN
-588 LSAADNKAHNIN
+588 LSAADNKIHNIN

-611 ASMFLEKQLEKTEVT
+611 ASMFLEKQLEKTDVT
-626 VSRFEQQLAKDGVIP
+626 VSWFEQQLAKDGVIL

-650 TKKLESTLKDV
+650 TKKLEQSTLKDV
-661 VSKKEELNK
+661 VSKKEELKK

-684 LQQRF
+684 LQQRLS
-689 GEFCPDIRR
+689 EYCPDIRR
-698 QESQVRLLKNRYAN
+698 QESQVQLLKNRYAN
-712 VSSQLQERVA
+712 VRNQLQERVA

-729 KNQEFNN
+729 KNQEFNS
-736 VAQSL
+736 VAKSL

-751 AVKPTDGVEQIRTKE
+751 AVKPTDGVGEILAKE
-766 DSQKKVVEDIEKK
+766 NSQKKVVEDIEKK
-779 SGDLR
+779 SGDLQ

-789 SKDLQGILNEYE
+789 SKDLQGILNVSTVNMTLCASCECWFIRKHTLHE
-801 IKSKTYCGT
+801 ETRHILWIIKSY
-810 LNDGDEV
+810 
-817 DSEVHEN
+817 
-824 GDENTYRAAAP
+824 Y
-835 KKRLTSTLAQDVQRT
+835 
-850 EKDLLNRFAEVS
+850 EKDLLNRFAEIS
-862 AVNNQRLSQLETAKN
+862 AENNQQLSQLGTAKN
-877 LTAMNEDK
+877 LTAMNEEK

-893 QLQLQSQQKNVEV
+893 QLQLQSQQKSVEV
-906 ADSLKK
+906 ADGLKK
-912 ELEEEVSRRSH
+912 ELEEEVNRRSH

-929 AYRKRFLSLK
+929 TYRKRFLSLK
-939 HRRGVERLEE
+939 QRRGVERLEE

-964 LKSVK
+964 LKSLK
-969 NRIQDEEFSS
+969 NRIQDEEFSR

-992 IVTVELQLTKAEPKL
+992 IVTMELQLTKVEPKL

-1052 LTLLSQQKQ
+1052 LTLLSQLKQ
-1061 KIREKVVKKEVVRL
+1061 KIREKIVKKEVVRL

-1097 RCKSLNDIIFST
+1097 RCRSLNDIIFST

-1151 LEEEKDENIILKK
+1151 LEEEKDENVILKK
-1164 DLATLQ
+1164 DLTTLQ
-1170 LRFGELELLKPK
+1170 FRFSELELLKPK

-1205 LKKALQDLSQ
+1205 LKKALQDLRQ

-1221 NKIDSVTET
+1221 NKIDSVTAT
-1230 LTTLRTQKPKVEYKE
+1230 LTTLRSQKPKVEYKE

-1258 VMKELKKL
+1258 VVRELQRL
-1266 NKQVSRLQVNYD
+1266 NNQVSRLQVNYD
-1278 TVLELLIRLRK
+1278 TTLELLTRLRK

-1301 ETKLLTR
+1301 ETKLLTKE
-1308 DVIKYE
+1308 VIKYE

-1326 RRDVREEIHNRRSV
+1326 RRDVREEIHSRRSV

-1358 PEEKIVTKE
+1358 PEEKIVTTE
-1367 VIRLQKDPKQTVEH
+1367 VIRLQKDPKQIVEH
-1381 DKLSRSLDNEIKARR
+1381 DKLNRSLDDEMKARR
-1396 KLELEVRHLRALIEE
+1396 KLELEVRQLRALIEE
-1411 KERDLAKKDDRQ
+1411 KERDLAKMDNRQ

-1441 LENSPPPIEEK
+1441 LENSPPPVEEK

-1462 RDPKLEKLTDS
+1462 RDPKLDKLTDG
-1473 IRFDMEKENNNIN
+1473 IRSDMEKESNNIN

-1519 ENDPAV
+1519 EKDPAV
-1525 EAERDHLRELVAHE
+1525 EAERDHLREIVAHE

-1606 QQQSRLMSE
+1606 QQQSRLISE

-1621 QRSLKTSSEVH
+1621 QRSLKSSSEVQ

-1681 DPDTGKDLSPYDAYV
+1681 DPDTGNDLSPYDAYV
-1696 QGVIDRNHYL
+1696 KGVIDRNHYL
-1706 QLSQLECD
+1706 QLCQLECD
-1714 WEEVTSTTP
+1714 WEEITSTTP
-1723 DGDITVLQDRKSGR
+1723 DGDITILQDRKSGK

-1754 VRRYKEGKMSISE
+1754 VSRYKEGKMSISE
-1767 FALLVTGEKPTP
+1767 FAFLVTGEKSKP
-1779 YIPPVTSKSP
+1779 YIPPVTPKSP
-1789 SKHIP
+1789 SRPIS

-1809 SSLNNLHSS
+1809 SSLNTLQSS
-1818 SSSLNNLTATMGDE
+1818 RNSLNNLTAATGDD

-1856 KLIDPDTA
+1856 RLIDPDTA
-1864 FRLLEAQAASGGIVD
+1864 LRLLEAQSASGGIVD

-1885 FSVHK
+1885 LSVHK
-1890 AVEYNLIDPG
+1890 AVENNLIDSG

-1915 EDTVTKERLAVGQAA
+1915 QDPVTKERLAVGQAE
-1930 QKGYMPKENAKR
+1930 QKGYMPKEDAKR
-1942 YMEVQYLTGGLVDP
+1942 YMEAQYLTGGLVDP
-1956 NKAGRLTIKK
+1956 NKAGRLTIEE

-1992 DPITKEKITYKQ
+1992 DPITKEKISYKQ

-2015 GLLLLPVTSNAT
+2015 GLLLLPAASTNAT
-2027 NAPSYSTYRF
+2027 NAPSYSKYRF

>member
-1 MSKKTEN
+1 MPFHLKCN
-8 NVSRLSKKEAA
+8 NDSIVLCKFFDKDEEKQTFAVSWILQSRPVSVSRKDATDLS
-19 ELKDVVQRMQTN
+19 VVIKRMQTN
-31 ADQVEKNVLRAEEL
+31 ADQVEKNILRAEEL
-45 LQVDQEGKRKGKKV
+45 LAADQEGQRKGKKLL
-59 VHQKESSEN
+59 HQRENSAN
-68 LGQAEVLLKDL
+68 LGQVEKLLKDL
-79 FLDVSKAQKLK
+79 FLDVGKAKKLK
-90 HPQGSEM
+90 HPQISEIDS
-97 EKDVKNLHDRWAEC
+97 ENLHDRWVKG
-111 CATYRQLYNLVQ
+111 CATYRDLYDQ
-123 DRGLKQRVDWGP
+123 GQELKQKIDWGP
-135 VLQEKLGHVLGE
+135 VLQEKLVKTLSKL

-167 QEIEAFSGQLQP
+167 QEIEAYGSQLQP
-179 SSAASPED
+179 SSTVSPE
-187 YSALKE
+187 
-193 KYAQLLESSTL
+193 SSRL

-217 SCTKELVYLTGQQER
+217 SCTKELVYLSGQQER
-232 IISRDWSDRMV
+232 IINRDWSDRMI
-243 DPAGVRTE
+243 DPSGVRTE
-251 YEKFKLMGLMAH
+251 YEKFKLNGLMAH
-263 EEEVNKLQADGTE
+263 EEEVNKLQVEGTE
-276 LIEMNHPGSQT
+276 LVQTNHPGSQT
-287 ITTMMERVQLEWQSF
+287 INTMTDRVQLEWQSF
-302 LNLCIAQEMHLLNV
+302 LNLCIAQEMHLENV

-322 QLDAETLAE
+322 QLDSDTLAE
-331 SLRKLSSTLDPKTLS
+331 SLQKLSSTLDPKSLA

-355 VLEGEEPSVKR
+355 ALEGEEPSVKR

-380 VAPLKLRRIQP
+380 VAPLKLRRTQP
-391 TKPTTV
+391 TEPTTA

-405 ENGAVERDQ
+405 ENRGQA
-414 SMILKSN
+414 MILRSN

-432 EGKII
+432 QGKTT
-437 SLPGACFEIQPPDPE
+437 SLPGACFEIPPPDPE
-452 ALETLKSL
+452 ALETLKRCRIHHPLQFTSFPNPL
-460 DGKLADLKRRRSAL
+460 FL
-474 MDSLRTPAEE
+474 PH
-484 VIRPQQAAVVNSAP
+484 AP
-498 DDPRVAELNSDID
+498 EDPRVAELNSDID

-533 NRSPMQ
+533 SRASMQ
-539 DLEKRQQ
+539 DLDKRQQ

-581 AAMLPLK
+581 AAMLPLN
-588 LSAADNKAHNIN
+588 LSAADNKIHNIN

-611 ASMFLEKQLEKTEVT
+611 ASMFLEKQLEKTDVT
-626 VSRFEQQLAKDGVIP
+626 VSWFEQQLAKDGVIL

-650 TKKLESTLKDV
+650 TKNTLKDV
-661 VSKKEELNK
+661 VSKKEELKK

-684 LQQRF
+684 LQQRLS
-689 GEFCPDIRR
+689 EYCPDIRR
-698 QESQVRLLKNRYAN
+698 QESQVQLLKNRYAN
-712 VSSQLQERVA
+712 VRNQLQERVA

-729 KNQEFNN
+729 KNQEFNS
-736 VAQSL
+736 VAKSL

-751 AVKPTDGVEQIRTKE
+751 AVKPTDGVGEILTKE
-766 DSQKKVVEDIEKK
+766 NSQKVKIVEDIEKK
-779 SGDLR
+779 SGDLQ

-789 SKDLQGILNEYE
+789 SKDLQGILNVSTVNMTLCASCECWFIRKHTLHE
-801 IKSKTYCGT
+801 ETRHILWIIKSYYAY
-810 LNDGDEV
+810 E
-817 DSEVHEN
+817 
-824 GDENTYRAAAP
+824 
-835 KKRLTSTLAQDVQRT
+835 
-850 EKDLLNRFAEVS
+850 EKDLLNRFAEIS
-862 AVNNQRLSQLETAKN
+862 AENNQQLSQLGTAKN
-877 LTAMNEDK
+877 LTNEEK

-906 ADSLKK
+906 ADGLKK
-912 ELEEEVSRRSH
+912 ELEEEVNRRSH

-929 AYRKRFLSLK
+929 TYRKRFLSLK
-939 HRRGVERLEE
+939 QRRGVERLEE

-964 LKSVK
+964 LKSLK
-969 NRIQDEEFSS
+969 NRIQDEEFSR

-992 IVTVELQLTKAEPKL
+992 IVTMELQLTKVEPKL

-1052 LTLLSQQKQ
+1052 LTLLSQLKQ
-1061 KIREKVVKKEVVRL
+1061 KIREKIVKKEVVRL

-1097 RCKSLNDIIFST
+1097 RCRSLNDIIFST

-1151 LEEEKDENIILKK
+1151 LEEEKDENVILKK
-1164 DLATLQ
+1164 DLTTLQ
-1170 LRFGELELLKPK
+1170 FRFGELELLKPK

-1205 LKKALQDLSQ
+1205 LKKALQDLRQ

-1221 NKIDSVTET
+1221 DKIDSVTAT
-1230 LTTLRTQKPKVEYKE
+1230 LTTLRSQKPKVEYKE

-1258 VMKELKKL
+1258 VVRELQRL
-1266 NKQVSRLQVNYD
+1266 NNQVSRLQVNYD
-1278 TVLELLIRLRK
+1278 TTLELLTRLRK

-1301 ETKLLTR
+1301 ETKLLTKE
-1308 DVIKYE
+1308 VIKYE

-1326 RRDVREEIHNRRSV
+1326 RRDVREEIHSRRSV

-1358 PEEKIVTKE
+1358 PEEKIVTTE
-1367 VIRLQKDPKQTVEH
+1367 VIRLQKDPKQIVEH
-1381 DKLSRSLDNEIKARR
+1381 DKLNRSLDDEMKARR
-1396 KLELEVRHLRALIEE
+1396 KLELEVRQLRALIEE
-1411 KERDLAKKDDRQ
+1411 KERDLAKMDNRQ

-1441 LENSPPPIEEK
+1441 LENSPPPVEEK

-1462 RDPKLEKLTDS
+1462 RDPKLDKLTDG
-1473 IRFDMEKENNNIN
+1473 IRSDMEKESNNIN

-1519 ENDPAV
+1519 EKDPAV
-1525 EAERDHLRELVAHE
+1525 EAERDHLREIVAHE

-1606 QQQSRLMSE
+1606 QQQSRLISE

-1621 QRSLKTSSEVH
+1621 QRSLKSSSEVQ

-1681 DPDTGKDLSPYDAYV
+1681 DPDTGNDLSPYDAYV
-1696 QGVIDRNHYL
+1696 KGVIDRNHYL
-1706 QLSQLECD
+1706 QLCQLECD
-1714 WEEVTSTTP
+1714 WEEITSTTP
-1723 DGDITVLQDRKSGR
+1723 DGDITILQDRKSGK

-1754 VRRYKEGKMSISE
+1754 VSRYKEGKMSISE
-1767 FALLVTGEKPTP
+1767 FAFLVTGEKSKP
-1779 YIPPVTSKSP
+1779 YIPP
-1789 SKHIP
+1789 
-1794 SSPLNSMSSPLKSSY
+1794 N
-1809 SSLNNLHSS
+1809 
-1818 SSSLNNLTATMGDE
+1818 SLNNLTAATGDD

-1856 KLIDPDTA
+1856 RLIDPDTA
-1864 FRLLEAQAASGGIVD
+1864 LRLLEAQSASGGIVD

-1885 FSVHK
+1885 LSVHK
-1890 AVEYNLIDPG
+1890 AVENNLIDSG

-1915 EDTVTKERLAVGQAA
+1915 QDPVTKERLAVGQAE
-1930 QKGYMPKENAKR
+1930 QKGYMPKEDAKR
-1942 YMEVQYLTGGLVDP
+1942 YMEAQYLTGGLVDP
-1956 NKAGRLTIKK
+1956 NKAGRLTIEE

-1992 DPITKEKITYKQ
+1992 DPITKEKISYKQ

-2015 GLLLLPVTSNAT
+2015 GLLLLPAASTNAT
-2027 NAPSYSTYRF
+2027 NAPSYSKYRF

>member
-8 NVSRLSKKEAA
+8 VSRISKKDATD
-19 ELKDVVQRMQTN
+19 LSVVIKRMQTN
-31 ADQVEKNVLRAEEL
+31 ADQVEKNILRAEEL
-45 LQVDQEGKRKGKKV
+45 LAADQEGQRKGKKLL
-59 VHQKESSEN
+59 HQRENSAN
-68 LGQAEVLLKDL
+68 LGQVEKLLKDL
-79 FLDVSKAQKLK
+79 FLDVGKAKKLK
-90 HPQGSEM
+90 HPQISEIDS
-97 EKDVKNLHDRWAEC
+97 DVRNLHDRWVKG
-111 CATYRQLYNLVQ
+111 CATYRDLYDQ
-123 DRGLKQRVDWGP
+123 GQELKQKIDWGP
-135 VLQEKLGHVLGE
+135 VLQEKLDQILGE

-167 QEIEAFSGQLQP
+167 QEIEAYGSQLQP
-179 SSAASPED
+179 SSTVSPED
-187 YSALKE
+187 YNAFKE
-193 KYAQLLESSTL
+193 KYAQVLESSRL

-217 SCTKELVYLTGQQER
+217 SCTKELVYLSGQQER
-232 IISRDWSDRMV
+232 IINRDWSDRMI
-243 DPAGVRTE
+243 DPSGVRTE
-251 YEKFKLMGLMAH
+251 YEKFKLNGLMAH
-263 EEEVNKLQADGTE
+263 EEEVNKLQVEGTE
-276 LIEMNHPGSQT
+276 LVQTNHPGSQT
-287 ITTMMERVQLEWQSF
+287 INTMTDRVQLEWQSF
-302 LNLCIAQEMHLLNV
+302 LNLCIAQEMHLENV

-322 QLDAETLAE
+322 QLDSDTLAE
-331 SLRKLSSTLDPKTLS
+331 SLQKLSSTLDPKSLA

-355 VLEGEEPSVKR
+355 ALEGEEPSVKR

-380 VAPLKLRRIQP
+380 VAPLKLRRTQP
-391 TKPTTV
+391 TEPTTA

-405 ENGAVERDQ
+405 ENGAVERGQ
-414 SMILKSN
+414 AMILRSN

-432 EGKII
+432 QGKTT
-437 SLPGACFEIQPPDPE
+437 SLPGACFEIPPPDPE

-474 MDSLRTPAEE
+474 MDSLKTPTVE
-484 VIRPQQAAVVNSAP
+484 VIRPKQAAVVNSAP
-498 DDPRVAELNSDID
+498 EDPRVAELNSDID

-533 NRSPMQ
+533 SRASMQ
-539 DLEKRQQ
+539 DLDKRQQ

-581 AAMLPLK
+581 AAMLPLN
-588 LSAADNKAHNIN
+588 LSAADNKIHNIN

-611 ASMFLEKQLEKTEVT
+611 ASMFLEKQLEKTDVT
-626 VSRFEQQLAKDGVIP
+626 VSWFEQQLAKDGVIL

-661 VSKKEELNK
+661 VSKKEELKK

-684 LQQRF
+684 LQQRLS
-689 GEFCPDIRR
+689 EYCPDIRR
-698 QESQVRLLKNRYAN
+698 QESQVQLLKNRYAN
-712 VSSQLQERVA
+712 VRNQLQERVA

-729 KNQEFNN
+729 KNQEFNS
-736 VAQSL
+736 VAKSL

-751 AVKPTDGVEQIRTKE
+751 AVKPTDGVGEILTKE
-766 DSQKKVVEDIEKK
+766 NSQKKVVEDIEKK
-779 SGDLR
+779 SGDLQ

-810 LNDGDEV
+810 LNDSDDV
-817 DSEVHEN
+817 DNELYEN
-824 GDENTYRAAAP
+824 GKENTYEATAP

-850 EKDLLNRFAEVS
+850 EKDLLNRFAEIS
-862 AVNNQRLSQLETAKN
+862 AENNQQLSQLGTAKN
-877 LTAMNEDK
+877 LTAMNEEK

-906 ADSLKK
+906 ADGLKK
-912 ELEEEVSRRSH
+912 ELEEEVNRRSH

-929 AYRKRFLSLK
+929 TYRKRFLSLK
-939 HRRGVERLEE
+939 QRRGVERLEE

-964 LKSVK
+964 LKSLK
-969 NRIQDEEFSS
+969 NRIQDEEFSR

-992 IVTVELQLTKAEPKL
+992 IVTMELQLTKVEPKL

-1052 LTLLSQQKQ
+1052 LTLLSQLKQ
-1061 KIREKVVKKEVVRL
+1061 KIREKIVKKEVVRL

-1097 RCKSLNDIIFST
+1097 RCRSLNDIIFST

-1151 LEEEKDENIILKK
+1151 LEEEKDENVILKK
-1164 DLATLQ
+1164 DLTTLQ
-1170 LRFGELELLKPK
+1170 FRFGELELLKPK

-1205 LKKALQDLSQ
+1205 LKKALQDLRQ

-1221 NKIDSVTET
+1221 DKIDSVTAT
-1230 LTTLRTQKPKVEYKE
+1230 LTTLRSQKPKVEYKE

-1258 VMKELKKL
+1258 VVRELQRL
-1266 NKQVSRLQVNYD
+1266 NNQVSRLQVNYD
-1278 TVLELLIRLRK
+1278 TTLELLTRLRK

-1301 ETKLLTR
+1301 ETKLLTKE
-1308 DVIKYE
+1308 VIKYE

-1326 RRDVREEIHNRRSV
+1326 RRDVREEIHSRRSV

-1358 PEEKIVTKE
+1358 PEEKIVTTE
-1367 VIRLQKDPKQTVEH
+1367 VIRLQKDPKQIVEH
-1381 DKLSRSLDNEIKARR
+1381 DKLNRSLDDEMKARR
-1396 KLELEVRHLRALIEE
+1396 KLELEVRQLRALIEE
-1411 KERDLAKKDDRQ
+1411 KERDLAKMDNRQ

-1441 LENSPPPIEEK
+1441 LENSPPPVEEK

-1462 RDPKLEKLTDS
+1462 RDPKLDKLTDG
-1473 IRFDMEKENNNIN
+1473 IRSDMEKESNNIN

-1519 ENDPAV
+1519 EKDPAV
-1525 EAERDHLRELVAHE
+1525 EAERDHLREIVAHE

-1606 QQQSRLMSE
+1606 QQQSRLISE

-1621 QRSLKTSSEVH
+1621 QRSLKSSSEVQ

-1681 DPDTGKDLSPYDAYV
+1681 DPDTGNDLSPYDAYV
-1696 QGVIDRNHYL
+1696 KGVIDRNHYL
-1706 QLSQLECD
+1706 QLCQLECD
-1714 WEEVTSTTP
+1714 WEEITSTTP
-1723 DGDITVLQDRKSGR
+1723 DGDITILQDRKSGK

-1754 VRRYKEGKMSISE
+1754 VSRYKEGKMSISE
-1767 FALLVTGEKPTP
+1767 FAFLVTGEKSKP
-1779 YIPPVTSKSP
+1779 YIPPVTPKSP
-1789 SKHIP
+1789 SRPIS

-1809 SSLNNLHSS
+1809 SSLNTLQSS
-1818 SSSLNNLTATMGDE
+1818 KNSLNNLTAATGDD

-1856 KLIDPDTA
+1856 RLIDPDTA
-1864 FRLLEAQAASGGIVD
+1864 LRLLEAQSASGGIVD

-1885 FSVHK
+1885 LSVHK
-1890 AVEYNLIDPG
+1890 AVENNLIDSG

-1915 EDTVTKERLAVGQAA
+1915 QDPVTKERLAVGQAE
-1930 QKGYMPKENAKR
+1930 QKGYMPKEDAKR
-1942 YMEVQYLTGGLVDP
+1942 YMEAQYLTGGLVDP
-1956 NKAGRLTIKK
+1956 NKAGRLTIEE

-1992 DPITKEKITYKQ
+1992 DPITKEKISYKQ

-2015 GLLLLPVTSNAT
+2015 GLLLLPAASTNAT
-2027 NAPSYSTYRF
+2027 NAPSYSKYRF